1 MIQMGNEGKSK
12 VLGNCTI
19 EVFLTSGK
27 KVTLV
32 NVLYVPE
39 MSRNLVS
46 GDLLGKPGIK
56 AVFES
61 GKLILTKSN
70 VFLGK
75 GYSCEGMVKLC
86 TNDVT
91 FNVINK
97 NDNSASIV
105 ECDSLFLW
113 HLRLSHIGLSTMK
126 RVVKCGM
133 IA

>member
-1 MIQMGNEGKSK
+1 MGTEGKFK
-12 VLGNCTI
+12 VLGKGTI
-19 EVFLTSGK
+19 DVYFTSGK

-56 AVFES
+56 AIFES

-75 GYSCEGMVKLC
+75 GYSCEGM
-86 TNDVT
+86 
-91 FNVINK
+91 
-97 NDNSASIV
+97 
-105 ECDSLFLW
+105 
-113 HLRLSHIGLSTMK
+113 HQ
-126 RVVKCGM
+126 
-133 IA
+133 